1 MLIHLQRS
9 VLLFVEIAFGV
20 PHQPKLLHTVSLTL
34 HMLSSVLMGSTL
46 DHDLRD
52 VLELASDAEL
62 HELANI
68 LYGQS
73 LLSPLLKSIT
83 RGDGSHKKFDAAAE
97 GREALVDR
105 LESRFLYLGADA
117 KETLRGRRPSYRDIL
132 LGVRARL
139 DVHCSEKLSTE
150 DLEVEI
156 FLHLLQHN
164 TREGTHWS
172 SSKHQFTG
180 TAERV
185 NPMGQYSKNWHVAF
199 KLGGGELLKVLIKGG
214 GVFSASL
221 FQRMVARRLGGESS
235 CRNGSLP
242 NSKRSFEEG
251 WSSSSFKL
259 AKTSSNACSKTG
271 SCWSCVI
278 LCHFA
283 KHLYALWTTVS
294 SHIIFHLV

>member
-1 MLIHLQRS
+1 MTLLQNACTSGAKAFMEPVACIPSSTRTFPHLWKS
-9 VLLFVEIAFGV
+9 V
-20 PHQPKLLHTVSLTL
+20 PKLQQKAARVRIGAPSFVRRTNHL
-34 HMLSSVLMGSTL
+34 
-46 DHDLRD
+46 
-52 VLELASDAEL
+52 
-62 HELANI
+62 I
-68 LYGQS
+68 Y
-73 LLSPLLKSIT
+73 
-83 RGDGSHKKFDAAAE
+83 AAE